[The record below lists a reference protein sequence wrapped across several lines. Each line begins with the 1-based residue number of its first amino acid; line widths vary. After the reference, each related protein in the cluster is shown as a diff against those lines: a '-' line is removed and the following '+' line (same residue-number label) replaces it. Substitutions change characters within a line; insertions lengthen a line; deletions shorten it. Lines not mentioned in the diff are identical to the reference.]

1 MRIPKIL
8 SMIIIDRS
16 NSVGN
21 IAHIHFAAEMFSL
34 PLKTEDNPHGIYSEH
49 ELYMVLAVTFV
60 AIFFDFDPPKSFTLR
75 QIAKTVMA
83 QLGKLVELNV
93 RSVSMTGFISGFVD
107 KMRENNSE
115 LKDFGVHM
123 VRKLLESGLGVYE
136 VAWSQVV
143 PTATAMVANQAEVVS
158 RIRNLS

>member
-1 MRIPKIL
+1 
-8 SMIIIDRS
+8 
-16 NSVGN
+16 
-21 IAHIHFAAEMFSL
+21 MFSL

-60 AIFFDFDPPKSFTLR
+60 AIFFDFDPAKSFTLR
-75 QIAKTVMA
+75 HTAKAVMQ

-93 RSVSMTGFISGFVD
+93 KSVSMTGFISTFAD
-107 KMRENNSE
+107 KMRENNSA
-115 LKDFGVHM
+115 LKDYGVHM

-136 VAWSQVV
+136 ISWSQIV

-158 RIRNLS
+158 GNSATATRC